1 VNLEE
6 RFKVEVGRVR
16 TFQEV
21 LDSWNEVKILA
32 KASTAALEAAC
43 DLPIGPEREAA
54 LAKYDEEFEDGPS
67 EPEVVETA
75 LAEIVPDLE
84 QIEALR
90 PMIEAAPESRRAQV
104 TKLFDD
110 FLKKTVDGYI
120 RHSRYWIGMFGM
132 DSGFRINT
140 FSWIIGVEPN
150 YEPLD
155 DPTPEEEAM
164 FEEQIEEMVK
174 PIVDAI
180 NKELKK

>member
-1 VNLEE
+1 MNLEE

-32 KASTAALEAAC
+32 KASTAAFEAAC

-110 FLKKTVDGYI
+110 FLKKKT
-120 RHSRYWIGMFGM
+120 WIMQEKILNILSTWQRLLLLLCLPKICIM
-132 DSGFRINT
+132 
-140 FSWIIGVEPN
+140 
-150 YEPLD
+150 
-155 DPTPEEEAM
+155 PTKIMSPDTSE
-164 FEEQIEEMVK
+164 
-174 PIVDAI
+174 
-180 NKELKK
+180 